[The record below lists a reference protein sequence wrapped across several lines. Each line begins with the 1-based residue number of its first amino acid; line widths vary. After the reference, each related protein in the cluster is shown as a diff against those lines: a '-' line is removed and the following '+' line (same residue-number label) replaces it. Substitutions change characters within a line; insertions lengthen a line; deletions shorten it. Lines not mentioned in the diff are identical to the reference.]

1 MVPSPMA
8 ISTISIQ
15 GFRPGTG
22 ELSVPLAFGQVRRR
36 MWIHLLS
43 IVQVAI
49 KTGGTNM
56 KRLAVLA
63 LLASAFSS
71 LMAPSAVAQRD
82 YPNRAITMVVP
93 FAAGGA
99 TDVIAR
105 IVAEG
110 MSRHL
115 GKPII
120 IENVA
125 GAGGTIGSIRV
136 MRAAPD
142 GYTLLTGHMGTHA
155 SSFALYEKRKYDPRT
170 DFEPIGLAASAPI
183 VVFGRKDLPAT
194 TFQEF
199 VALMKE
205 KGPDLKVGHSGIGS
219 NAHLTCKL
227 LNALVG
233 TKPTEI
239 PYRGNGPLMNDL
251 LAGAIDYSCDQVI
264 TVAPQV
270 SAGAIKAFAVAS
282 PQRSKVLPDIATSEE
297 GGLKAFQADAWTA
310 FFAPK
315 GLPGD
320 IMAKIHAAYAETMAD
335 RETIRK
341 LEQLGAVAPLTAQQS
356 QSYLR
361 DLVAADVDRW
371 AKVITDAN
379 ITIAE

>member
-1 MVPSPMA
+1 M
-8 ISTISIQ
+8 
-15 GFRPGTG
+15 
-22 ELSVPLAFGQVRRR
+22 RR
-36 MWIHLLS
+36 
-43 IVQVAI
+43 V
-49 KTGGTNM
+49 T
-56 KRLAVLA
+56 A
-63 LLASAFSS
+63 LTLVASAFSL
-71 LMAPSAVAQRD
+71 LMAPLASAQTD

-155 SSFALYEKRKYDPRT
+155 SSYALYEKRKYDPRT
-170 DFEPIGLAASAPI
+170 DFEPIGLMASAPI

-199 VALMKE
+199 IGLMKE
-205 KGPDLKVGHSGIGS
+205 KGPDFKVGHSGAGS
-219 NAHLTCKL
+219 NAHLTCTL

-251 LAGAIDYSCDQVI
+251 LGGAIDYSCDQVI

-270 SAGAIKAFAVAS
+270 SSGTIKAFVVAS
-282 PQRSKVLPDIATSEE
+282 PQRSKVLPDTATSGES
-297 GGLKAFQADAWTA
+297 GLKAYQADAWTA
-310 FFAPK
+310 LFSPK
-315 GLPGD
+315 GLPD
-320 IMAKIHAAYAETMAD
+320 DVMTKIQAAYAKAIAD
-335 RETIRK
+335 TDTINR
-341 LEQLGAVAPLTAQQS
+341 LEKLGAVAPAPDQQS
-356 QSYLR
+356 RAYLKN
-361 DLVAADVDRW
+361 LVASDVDRW
-371 AKVITDAN
+371 TKVITDAK
-379 ITIAE
+379 ISIAD

>member
-1 MVPSPMA
+1 M
-8 ISTISIQ
+8 
-15 GFRPGTG
+15 RK
-22 ELSVPLAFGQVRRR
+22 LAA
-36 MWIHLLS
+36 L
-43 IVQVAI
+43 
-49 KTGGTNM
+49 T
-56 KRLAVLA
+56 
-63 LLASAFSS
+63 LLASAVS
-71 LMAPSAVAQRD
+71 LSTASPVVADKD

-105 IVAEG
+105 IVADG
-110 MSRHL
+110 MSRQL
-115 GKPII
+115 GKPIV

-136 MRAAPD
+136 MKAAPD

-155 SSFALYEKRKYDPRT
+155 SSFALYAKRKYDPRT

-183 VVFGRKDLPAT
+183 VVFSRKDLPAT

-205 KGPDLKVGHSGIGS
+205 KGADLKVGHSGVSS

-233 TKPTEI
+233 TKPSEI

-251 LAGAIDYSCDQVI
+251 LAGEIDYSCDQVI

-270 SAGAIKAFAVAS
+270 SAGTIKAFTVAS

-310 FFAPK
+310 LFAPK
-315 GLPGD
+315 GLPD
-320 IMAKIHAAYAETMAD
+320 DVMASIHAAYAATMAQPD
-335 RETIRK
+335 TIAR
-341 LEQLGAVAPLTAQQS
+341 LEKLGAVVPTSAQQS
-356 QSYLR
+356 HSYLKT
-361 DLVAADVDRW
+361 LVAADVERW
-371 AKVITDAN
+371 TKVITDAN
-379 ITIAE
+379 ISIAE